1 MEKHS
6 SFNPYSHRESQ
17 EPTADIPRMPK
28 SYQCCWDYCLNRIAY
43 ADNPLCKD
51 HLVASWRLIESR
63 EPKRFI
69 DRLRSETVD
78 ELKAL
83 QAKWARED
91 TAARASAKER
101 QSGPGHIYY
110 IRVGDL
116 IKIGFTTRLEQRLLQ
131 YPPNAELL
139 ADHPGTRA
147 TEQDMHGRFE
157 QYRSRGREWFTAGVK
172 LMEHISQVRVQFP
185 RNEEIQQMRNAH
197 DRKTLIKAET
207 MATRL

>member
-1 MEKHS
+1 MEQHS
-6 SFNPYSHRESQ
+6 SFNPCIPQKLGESTTDN
-17 EPTADIPRMPK
+17 PKLAK
-28 SYQCCWDYCLNRIAY
+28 SYRCCWDDCRNKIAY
-43 ADNPLCKD
+43 PDTPLCKE

-83 QAKWARED
+83 QAKWARD
-91 TAARASAKER
+91 DAAARASVKER

-110 IRVGDL
+110 IRVDDL

-185 RNEEIQQMRNAH
+185 RNEEIQQMRKAH
-197 DRKTLIKAET
+197 DRKTFIKAET